1 MEENRKKIMDQ
12 ISAFCVTICLRD
24 ERRALEPG
32 FEFQREHEN
41 YLNALTGA
49 LGRFL
54 VCALWLTETFLTPT
68 RPVGAF
74 SLLVASRGISGF
86 RMTQTHES
94 IGVILAG
101 RCGLQDN
108 RRRP

>member
-74 SLLVASRGISGF
+74 SLLADVSRLF
-86 RMTQTHES
+86 F
-94 IGVILAG
+94 AG
-101 RCGLQDN
+101 STSRDMKVRSNAFG
-108 RRRP
+108 